1 MRLNAEFIAAIAL
14 NIFGIGTAYGLI
26 RGRLNALEKAERELK
41 EALRE
46 SERKVQAE
54 IVITRERVHDLADR
68 MAELVLE
75 IVKLRGSK

>member
-1 MRLNAEFIAAIAL
+1 MNAEFVAAIAL

-26 RGRLNALEKAERELK
+26 RGRLNALEKAERDLR

-46 SERKVQAE
+46 SEKKVQAE

-68 MAELVLE
+68 MGELVLE
-75 IVKLRGSK
+75 IVKLNGARK